1 MKETTLTNA
10 IKLALSKHG
19 QYCRVENAVS
29 KGMPDINF
37 FRRGKEHWIEAKILR
52 GQRVHFEASQIT
64 WMKTRVKHSG
74 EVLIFVRK
82 EDEMWILKASK
93 IIDQMVYLAG
103 HMKPHLE
110 FHQVRDSHD
119 FYTKK
124 PMDWEGVL
132 GFLKS
137 Y

>member
-1 MKETTLTNA
+1 M
-10 IKLALSKHG
+10 G
-19 QYCRVENAVS
+19 AV
-29 KGMPDINF
+29 KQLQ
-37 FRRGKEHWIEAKILR
+37 IEEMEKAMEEE
-52 GQRVHFEASQIT
+52 Q
-64 WMKTRVKHSG
+64 
-74 EVLIFVRK
+74 RK